1 MPQRQGDGKRPYR
14 SLKEKKKKI
23 PGVKCKGGKSPVG
36 VSVNALKYNSVTALL
51 RWRIPR
57 EKIR

>member
-1 MPQRQGDGKRPYR
+1 MVKDPTDH
-14 SLKEKKKKI
+14 LKKKKKKI